1 MRKNKLFALLM
12 SGLITVSAMPV
23 VSVSAEEYALGDID
37 MDGVITEHDAAILYR
52 ILDEETGVIEPGYRY
67 SNDASKETAE
77 PLSEEQKVLADMN
90 DDGVID
96 YTDADIILEKS
107 EYKLGDVNMDGEI
120 SVEDAGLA
128 LYEYAYIAAGFS
140 GKNLTKVQENLAA
153 VSAKNEDW
161 TPSVMDASN
170 ILSLYV
176 WNAAGLTKDDLKD
189 QDRYYSQHNYFYIP
203 G

>member
-1 MRKNKLFALLM
+1 MRKNKLFALFI
-12 SGLITVSAMPV
+12 SGLMAISAMPI

-107 EYKLGDVNMDGEI
+107 EYMLGEEDVKAINHFKG
-120 SVEDAGLA
+120 
-128 LYEYAYIAAGFS
+128 
-140 GKNLTKVQENLAA
+140 
-153 VSAKNEDW
+153 
-161 TPSVMDASN
+161 
-170 ILSLYV
+170 
-176 WNAAGLTKDDLKD
+176 
-189 QDRYYSQHNYFYIP
+189 YSFKHNYFYGILSTNN
-203 G
+203 